1 MITIIRVDYK
11 EPSYHTGLEPG
22 ALDNI
27 ANSNHTHSHAN
38 TRTYSQTDT
47 HTVNLSD
54 RQTVEKTNS
63 KSDRQTVRQTVVN
76 SQYALRFKHVEA
88 IFIQF
93 LFSVYISRFHFSVSE
108 QTNTVRRV
116 SVVRHDNRYVTVL
129 LSDMITAM

>member
-1 MITIIRVDYK
+1 MITIIRVDCK
-11 EPSYHTGLEPG
+11 EPSYHTGLEPR

-27 ANSNHTHSHAN
+27 ANSNHTHTHAN

-47 HTVNLSD
+47 HTVSLSD
-54 RQTVEKTNS
+54 RQAVEKTNS

-93 LFSVYISRFHFSVSE
+93 VFSVYISRFHFSVSE

-129 LSDMITAM
+129 VSDMITAM

>member
-1 MITIIRVDYK
+1 MITITRVGFK
-11 EPSYHTGLEPG
+11 EPNYYTCLEPR

-27 ANSNHTHSHAN
+27 ANSNHTHTHAN

-47 HTVNLSD
+47 HTVSLSD

-76 SQYALRFKHVEA
+76 SQYALNFKRVEA

-93 LFSVYISRFHFSVSE
+93 PV
-108 QTNTVRRV
+108 
-116 SVVRHDNRYVTVL
+116 
-129 LSDMITAM
+129 